1 MSEGP
6 AYAPFFGVMGAT
18 ASVAFSGEFYN
29 EEESFWAYQPVQIQL
44 LLFFIHEV
52 PVIIIISPSLT
63 AEFASNQ
70 MLCMSLLVGFG

>member
-29 EEESFWAYQPVQIQL
+29 DTFWEDSHQ
-44 LLFFIHEV
+44 LFFIHEG
-52 PVIIIISPSLT
+52 PVIIIISPSQT
-63 AEFASNQ
+63 AKSASNQ
-70 MLCMSLLVGFG
+70 LVCVRFLWPCNPADFTAK

>member
-29 EEESFWAYQPVQIQL
+29 EEESFWAYQPVQL
-44 LLFFIHEV
+44 LLFFIHEC

-70 MLCMSLLVGFG
+70 MLCMSLFVGVG

>member
-29 EEESFWAYQPVQIQL
+29 EEESFWAYQPVQL
-44 LLFFIHEV
+44 LLFFIHEG

-63 AEFASNQ
+63 AKFASNQ
-70 MLCMSLLVGFG
+70 MLCMSRLVGFG